1 MKNWK
6 KMTMCLRF
14 TPICNNEFLSAIY
27 YPQTNNIFLYVERAI
42 KQWKINSSFDVQ
54 VSEKLQA
61 ELGVSPVIARL
72 LVQRGINTFD
82 EAKNFFRPDLANLH
96 DPFLMKD
103 MRKAV
108 DRIDAALANNERILV
123 FGDYDVDGTT
133 AVSLVYSFLRS
144 YTSNIDFYIPDRYVE
159 GYGISYKSIDFAEE
173 KNCRLIIALDCGIK
187 SIDKVAYAKEKGID
201 FIICDHHLP
210 GDQIPDAVAVLDP
223 KQHDCTY
230 PYKELPGCAIGFK
243 LIHAVCISN
252 GVEFEEIE
260 NYLDLVA
267 IAIGADIVPITG
279 ENRILAWYGL
289 KVLSQ
294 MRRPG
299 MRALLENVKIDKEIT
314 IGNIVFIIGP
324 RINAAGRIDH
334 GSKAVRL
341 LITSDAEEAKRIA
354 GDVNQNNTDRKDLDT
369 GITFEAIEML
379 RSDEETIRKKSTVL
393 FNQNWHKG
401 VVGIVA
407 SRITEHYYKPTIILT
422 ESNGKVV
429 GSARSVKDYDVYQAI
444 ENCSDLLEQFGG
456 HKYAAGLTMKKEN
469 LPAFRDR
476 FERTVSSTI
485 TDDLLVA
492 KEDIDLEIN
501 FNDIDDKLI
510 RILAQFAPHGPG
522 NMTPVFSSNDVF
534 DTGYGKI
541 VGTNHLKLE
550 LYQDGNFHNKFPA
563 IGFGMGD
570 YLPFFQQKRPV
581 SICFSL
587 NENVFNNRRTVQIV
601 LRSLKLL

>member
-1 MKNWK
+1 
-6 KMTMCLRF
+6 
-14 TPICNNEFLSAIY
+14 
-27 YPQTNNIFLYVERAI
+27 VERAA
-42 KQWKINSSFDVQ
+42 KQWKINSSYDV
-54 VSEKLQA
+54 SIADELQA
-61 ELGVSPVIARL
+61 RLNVSYVVSCL
-72 LVQRGINTFD
+72 LAQRGIHTF
-82 EAKNFFRPDLANLH
+82 EQAREFFRPELSGLH

-103 MRKAV
+103 MEKAV
-108 DRIDAALANNERILV
+108 ARINDALADNERILV

-133 AVSLVYSFLRS
+133 AVSVMYSFLRS
-144 YTSNIDFYIPDRYVE
+144 LTANVEFYIPDRYAE
-159 GYGISYKSIDFAEE
+159 GYGISYNGIDYASEKSC
-173 KNCRLIIALDCGIK
+173 KLIIALDCGIK
-187 SIDKVAYAKEKGID
+187 SIDKVAYAKSKGID

-210 GDQIPDAVAVLDP
+210 GDEIPAAVAVLDP
-223 KQHDCTY
+223 KQHDCNY

-243 LIHAVCISN
+243 LAHALCISN
-252 GVEFEEIE
+252 GVEFEAIE

-289 KVLSQ
+289 KVLNQ

-299 MRALLENVKIDKEIT
+299 LRALIENVKIDKEIT
-314 IGNIVFIIGP
+314 IGNIVFVIGP

-341 LITSDAEEAKRIA
+341 LVTTDADEAKRIA
-354 GDVNQNNTDRKDLDT
+354 GDVNQNNSDRKDLDT
-369 GITFEAIEML
+369 GITSEAIEML
-379 RSDEETIRKKSTVL
+379 RSDDNTALAKSTVL
-393 FNQNWHKG
+393 FNESWHKG

-444 ENCSDLLEQFGG
+444 ENCSELLEQFGG
-456 HKYAAGLTMKKEN
+456 HKYAAGLTLKKEN
-469 LPAFRDR
+469 LPAFRNK
-476 FERTVSSTI
+476 FEEIVSSTI
-485 TDDLLVA
+485 TDDLLTA
-492 KEDIDLEIN
+492 KEEIDLEVN
-501 FNDIDDKLI
+501 FNDINDKLL
-510 RILAQFAPHGPG
+510 RILAQFSPHGPG
-522 NMTPVFSSNDVF
+522 NMTPVFCSRNVF

-550 LYQDGNFHNKFPA
+550 LYQEGNYFNKFHA

-570 YLPFFQQKRPV
+570 YLPFFQQKRPI

-587 NENVFNNRRTVQIV
+587 TENNFNNRRSLQIV
-601 LRSLKLL
+601 LRSLKID